1 MSRIGKLP
9 IPLPSGVTVDLKPG
23 QAIVKG
29 PKGQLVVDFDPDI
42 EVKIE
47 DGQVVV
53 ERPTDNR
60 RHRSL
65 HGLTRALLANAITG
79 VSEGYVKEL
88 EIKGIGYR
96 AKLQGGKVELS
107 IGFSHPV
114 IIEAPEGITIEVP
127 EPTKIKVSGI
137 DKQQVGQVAANI
149 RAIRPPDAYHG
160 KGIRYAGEVLR
171 LKPGKAGV
179 TGG

>member
-9 IPLPSGVTVDLKPG
+9 IPIPAGVTVEIKAG
-23 QAIVKG
+23 RATVKG
-29 PKGQLVVDFDPDI
+29 PKGQLTVDFDPDI
-42 EVKIE
+42 AVKVE
-47 DGQVVV
+47 EGQVVV
-53 ERPTDNR
+53 TRPTDNR

-65 HGLTRALLANAITG
+65 HGLTRALLANAIEG
-79 VSEGYVKEL
+79 VSQGFVKEL

-96 AKLQGGKVELS
+96 AKMQGDKIELS

-114 IIEAPEGITIEVP
+114 FISAPEGITLEVP
-127 EPTKIKVSGI
+127 EPTKIRVSGI
-137 DKQQVGQVAANI
+137 DKQKVGQVAANI